1 VPRAARVRPSHVG
14 GRVDR
19 SSRFRRLSRHFVVK
33 ERSAINMC
41 PQQVTMFSQ
50 HASTLFHIPIMVW
63 HFVSDTMGPATTLI
77 HSREGLRTPYYS
89 HCPCGK
95 LGCNQY
101 SRTAMIPVCDDTNV
115 IKYLKPPSIDQYVM
129 KDICARTDGS
139 MCLNRWVFD
148 LFTRIIC
155 GKRTKPRALADVEE
169 QNIPLVHT
177 YT

>member
-1 VPRAARVRPSHVG
+1 MPRAARVRPSHAG

-33 ERSAINMC
+33 ERSAINMS
-41 PQQVTMFSQ
+41 PESAQ

-63 HFVSDTMGPATTLI
+63 HFVNDTMGPATTLI
-77 HSREGLRTPYYS
+77 HSREGLRNPYYS
-89 HCPCGK
+89 RCPCGK

-101 SRTAMIPVCDDTNV
+101 SRTTMIPVCDDTNA

-129 KDICARTDGS
+129 KDLCARADGS
-139 MCLNRWVFD
+139 MCPNRWVFG

-155 GKRTKPRALADVEE
+155 GKRTMPRALADVEE
-169 QNIPLVHT
+169 QNIALIHT